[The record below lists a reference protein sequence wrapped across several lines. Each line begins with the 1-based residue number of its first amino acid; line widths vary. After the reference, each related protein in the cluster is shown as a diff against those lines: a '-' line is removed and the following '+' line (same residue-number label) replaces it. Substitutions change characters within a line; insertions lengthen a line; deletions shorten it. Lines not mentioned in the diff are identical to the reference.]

1 MISLD
6 RKQKLRLGNSALA
19 VCGAALLTAIV
30 VYGYAMGYSNLNL
43 AQLMAVVG
51 FFWLGNFLF
60 IGLIISNINLKFKDP
75 SMTIPQMVWASTTS
89 ILCLFLLSKLHQLV
103 YFLVFTALVFGTFRA
118 TDKQYRYFSLYVV
131 ALLGVVQLILWSYFA
146 KGQDGFDFIMIW
158 ISFGLCAWMLTQVC
172 ATLVRLRKRVE
183 QKNAALNEAL
193 SAKSLFLANMSH
205 ELRTP
210 LNGVIG
216 MLGVIRKDKLT
227 PRQEY
232 YVRTAQSSADSLLC
246 IINDIL
252 NYSKIEAGKLKLE
265 VTPFDLRQL
274 VNEVVESLAIL
285 TGEKPLE
292 VIADVEEGF
301 DVHVMGDPVRLRQV
315 LYNLVGNAIKFTEI
329 GQVTVKVRHI
339 ESSGDKAIYQFLV
352 RDTGIGIAPDKVAG
366 LFDLFTQADVS
377 TTRKYGGTGLGLAIS
392 KQIVELMGGKLRVD
406 SLEGEGSTFSFV
418 ISFGRCA
425 SDGQSAKVQ
434 TEQIAQTEIAQ
445 TASVAMSQSQKVL
458 IVDDNA
464 VNVEVAEIMV
474 EDMGFDTDSAAN
486 GVEALEKLK
495 NAPQYT
501 YGLVL
506 MDCQMPELDGY
517 QATEA
522 IRRGEAGLHNR
533 SIMIVAMTANA
544 LEGDREKCLEHGMDD
559 YIAKPLDNERL
570 QQILQESTLDEQD
583 RHPSSSA

>member
-19 VCGAALLTAIV
+19 VCGAVLLTAIV

-60 IGLIISNINLKFKDP
+60 IGLIISNVNLKFKDP
-75 SMTIPQMVWASTTS
+75 SMTIQQMVWASTTS

-131 ALLGVVQLILWSYFA
+131 VLLGVVQLILWFYFA
-146 KGQDGFDFIMIW
+146 KGQNGFDFIMIW

-216 MLGVIRKDKLT
+216 MLGVIRKDGLS

-265 VTPFDLRQL
+265 LTPFDLRQL
-274 VNEVVESLAIL
+274 VKEVVESLAIL

-292 VIADVEEGF
+292 VIADVEEGS
-301 DVHVMGDPVRLRQV
+301 DLHVMGDPVRLRQV

-329 GQVTVKVRHI
+329 GQVRVKVRNI
-339 ESSGDKAIYQFLV
+339 ESSGDKALYQFLV
-352 RDTGIGIAPDKVAG
+352 SDTGIGIAPDKVAG

-392 KQIVELMGGKLRVD
+392 KQIVELMGGKLRVE

-418 ISFGRCA
+418 IAFGRA
-425 SDGQSAKVQ
+425 EMQEQGDDGQAK
-434 TEQIAQTEIAQ
+434 QIAQAAGI
-445 TASVAMSQSQKVL
+445 AMSQSQKVL

-464 VNVEVAEIMV
+464 VNIEVAEIMV
-474 EDMGFDTDSAAN
+474 EDLGFDTDSASN

-495 NAPQYT
+495 NAPEYT

-522 IRRGEAGLHNR
+522 IRRGEAGSHNT
-533 SIMIVAMTANA
+533 SITIVAMTANA
-544 LEGDREKCLEHGMDD
+544 LEGDREKCLEHGMND
-559 YIAKPLDNERL
+559 YIAKPLDIEQL
-570 QQILQESTLDEQD
+570 QQILQKSTLDEQD
-583 RHPSSSA
+583 DRPSSSA